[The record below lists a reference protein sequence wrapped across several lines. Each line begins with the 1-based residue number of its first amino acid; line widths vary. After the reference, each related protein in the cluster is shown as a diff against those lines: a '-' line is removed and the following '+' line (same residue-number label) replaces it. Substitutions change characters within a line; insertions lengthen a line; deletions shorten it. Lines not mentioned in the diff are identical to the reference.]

1 MTWTHRTTTGSQK
14 ILTEDHYSWVVRCWD
29 EDTKKKALAMDGLSL
44 GGVTYSVC
52 KYEHRLTGEEIFNMV
67 ESRLKRDKEVD
78 YHLRTRGDKKD
89 KGPKGSKDITM
100 VSQTELRWITVSPQ
114 AICLI

>member
-1 MTWTHRTTTGSQK
+1 
-14 ILTEDHYSWVVRCWD
+14 
-29 EDTKKKALAMDGLSL
+29 
-44 GGVTYSVC
+44 
-52 KYEHRLTGEEIFNMV
+52 MV
-67 ESRLKRDKEVD
+67 ESRLNRDEEVD